1 MALAA
6 TFAVKAISGFRSEV
20 VETFGLLGCS
30 AAHVVNWL
38 PKFWYSTTYR
48 PASSS
53 KVKQFK
59 KNIHPLTAAVL
70 RAPLKETH
78 CVLGGRY

>member
-1 MALAA
+1 MARAT

-38 PKFWYSTTYR
+38 PKFWYNVSVGLIFQDQAIQEEY
-48 PASSS
+48 SSPHS
-53 KVKQFK
+53 
-59 KNIHPLTAAVL
+59 AVL
-70 RAPLKETH
+70 RAPLKKTY